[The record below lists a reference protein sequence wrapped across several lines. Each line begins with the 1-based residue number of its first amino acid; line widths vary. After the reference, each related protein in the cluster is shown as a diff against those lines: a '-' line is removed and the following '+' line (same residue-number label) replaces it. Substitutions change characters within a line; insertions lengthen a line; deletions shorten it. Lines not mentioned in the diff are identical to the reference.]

1 MQYKTMFFLSIFLIS
16 YNIISIAYEKEKMS
30 LTKERLSGTGLQP
43 SLGLENIFLEGTISF
58 LEKNEKRIVVRDQS
72 ILITPKTSFT
82 SENSSLPLTFQDL
95 KVGSGVR
102 VSVAYEKGKLT
113 AYSIHQFNH
122 QTQRKQPNED
132 KKERSTIL
140 LD

>member
-1 MQYKTMFFLSIFLIS
+1 MKR
-16 YNIISIAYEKEKMS
+16 KMS

-102 VSVAYEKGKLT
+102 VSVAYEKGELT
-113 AYSIHQFNH
+113 ASSIHEFNQ
-122 QTQRKQPNED
+122 QTQRKQTNEN

>member
-1 MQYKTMFFLSIFLIS
+1 MQYKTMFFLSILLIS
-16 YNIISIAYEKEKMS
+16 YNIISIAYEKEKMN

-43 SLGLENIFLEGTISF
+43 SLGLENIFLEGTISL
-58 LEKNEKRIVVRDQS
+58 LEKNERRIVVRDQS

-95 KVGSGVR
+95 KAGSGVR
-102 VSVAYEKGKLT
+102 VSVAYEKGELT
-113 AYSIHQFNH
+113 ASSIHQFNQ
-122 QTQRKQPNED
+122 QTQRKQTNEN